1 MRLIEM
7 DNCFNWS
14 ELFEIRDNNFYSND
28 FFFSNQN

>member
-7 DNCFNWS
+7 DCFNWNK
-14 ELFEIRDNNFYSND
+14 LIEIRDNNFYLND